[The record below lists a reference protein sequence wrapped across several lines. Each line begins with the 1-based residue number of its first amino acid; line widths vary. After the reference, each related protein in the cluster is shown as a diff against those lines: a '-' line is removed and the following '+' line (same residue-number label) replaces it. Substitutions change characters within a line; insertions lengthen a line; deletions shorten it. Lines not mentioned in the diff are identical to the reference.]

1 MKLREYI
8 CQQKTSSRNYKTT
21 WSDATVRSTA
31 NVRIQFD
38 ELISQGD
45 STARFQCSI
54 SDSLGFITR
63 YYGTADYEGGR
74 LHLKTVSI

>member
-1 MKLREYI
+1 MSAE
-8 CQQKTSSRNYKTT
+8 TT
-21 WSDATVRSTA
+21 PSQLQHALLQRYRRKYG

-38 ELISQGD
+38 EFTAQGD

-63 YYGTADYEGGR
+63 YYGTAEYEGDR
-74 LHLKTVSI
+74 LFLKAISI

>member
-1 MKLREYI
+1 MSTENILSQRQNDLERRYS
-8 CQQKTSSRNYKTT
+8 QKYG
-21 WSDATVRSTA
+21 

-63 YYGTADYEGGR
+63 YDGTAEYEGGR

>member
-1 MKLREYI
+1 MSTENMLSQLHHDLQRRYS
-8 CQQKTSSRNYKTT
+8 QKYG
-21 WSDATVRSTA
+21 D
-31 NVRIQFD
+31 VRIQFD

-45 STARFQCSI
+45 SAARFQCSI

-63 YYGTADYEGGR
+63 YYGTAEYEGDR